1 MKSIRIA
8 LESETG
14 KGQSVTFVLAVGS
27 TRQVCVLNTTF
38 KTQSQAFSYLQKNR
52 TAFEV
57 AARARFDLGEI
68 EDGVVF
74 ADRLVDPSALPGAA

>member
-1 MKSIRIA
+1 MKSIRIMPR
-8 LESETG
+8 SETG

-38 KTQSQAFSYLQKNR
+38 KTQSQAFSYLQKHR

-57 AARARFDLGEI
+57 VARARFERGQI
-68 EDGVVF
+68 EDGMI
-74 ADRLVDPSALPGAA
+74 RLKML

>member
-1 MKSIRIA
+1 MKSIRIVPR
-8 LESETG
+8 SETG

-57 AARARFDLGEI
+57 VARVRFERGEI
-68 EDGVVF
+68 EDGMI
-74 ADRLVDPSALPGAA
+74 RLKML